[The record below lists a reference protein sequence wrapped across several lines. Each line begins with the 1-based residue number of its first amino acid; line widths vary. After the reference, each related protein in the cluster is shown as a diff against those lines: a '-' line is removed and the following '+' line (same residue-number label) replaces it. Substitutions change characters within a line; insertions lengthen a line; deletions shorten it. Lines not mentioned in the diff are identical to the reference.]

1 MQKKTVADSNS
12 YFISHISYSKRKMPR
27 HFTLI
32 ELLVVIAI
40 IAILAGMLLPAL
52 QKARDRAKA
61 ISCTGNFGNLAK
73 ASALYC
79 DDNNGYYIAM
89 YNSHVWS
96 SSSYEAFIGN
106 MGYPWVDSKSTRNG
120 MLAQYLNVNDGRQI
134 GGWTKSGSKYLPGK
148 FVCPSVNINDLTAM
162 DGTAD
167 KSIYGIAINANYGL
181 PEPCVKQS
189 MVRFPSRSAQMQEG
203 SGASPRV
210 QYDGSKDSYPR
221 FSHGSKPPYLGRK
234 VFVSNG
240 GAENVTFADFH
251 VGMVSARQIPIRNI
265 QLSDEYSSSFWDPTS
280 KVAWSR

>member
-1 MQKKTVADSNS
+1 MTKKPVKT
-12 YFISHISYSKRKMPR
+12 
-27 HFTLI
+27 FTLI

-40 IAILAGMLLPAL
+40 IAILAGILLPAL

-89 YNSHVWS
+89 YNSHLWS

-134 GGWTKSGSKYLPGK
+134 GGWTKSGSTYLPGK
-148 FVCPSVNINDLTAM
+148 FVCPSVRIDELTAV

-167 KSIYGIAINANYGL
+167 KNINGIAINSSYGL
-181 PEPCVKQS
+181 PEPCVKQP
-189 MVRFPSRSAQMQEG
+189 MVRFPSKSAQMQEG

-240 GAENVTFADFH
+240 GMENVAFADSH
-251 VGMVSARQIPIRNI
+251 VSMVSARQIPIKNI
-265 QLSDEYSSSFWDPTS
+265 QLTDECTTSFWEPAA